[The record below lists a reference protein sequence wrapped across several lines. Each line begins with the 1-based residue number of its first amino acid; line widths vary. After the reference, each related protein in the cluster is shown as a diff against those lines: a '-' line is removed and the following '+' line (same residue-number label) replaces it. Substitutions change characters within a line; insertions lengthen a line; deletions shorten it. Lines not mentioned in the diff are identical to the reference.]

1 MQIIKNKKLAAGI
14 GVAALAVAALALGTG
29 TYAAFQ
35 DTATGPAG
43 TLAAGTL
50 KLNVT
55 TDPSGAVPLFKAEKI
70 APGYKSPKPMNVTVA
85 NSGTIDGVLTADL
98 VATPNTGGGLQKYLT
113 VEGSCTSPAGTQT
126 FGATPVTAIPQVIKN
141 IPLKGG
147 EKVSCNFTFAF
158 PDNGQDQ
165 NDAQGDKV
173 DFSSKFTLTQK
184 P

>member
-1 MQIIKNKKLAAGI
+1 MQIIKNKKQAAGI

-35 DTATGPAG
+35 DTETGPGG

-50 KLNVT
+50 ELNVT
-55 TDPSGAVPLFKAEKI
+55 TDPAGAVPLFKAEKI
-70 APGYKSPKPMNVTVA
+70 APGYKSPKPMTVTVA

-126 FGATPVTAIPQVIKN
+126 FGATPITAIPQVIKN
-141 IPLKGG
+141 VPLKGG

-158 PDNGQDQ
+158 PDNGGDQ

-173 DFSSKFTLTQK
+173 DFSSKFTLKQA
-184 P
+184 